1 MYIILILYVNNNIQL
16 SLFVV
21 VGFFQHK
28 VSCAMLCC
36 VLCSPWCWHAGRNP
50 RGATWGSYFVRMAG
64 NMPFWAWLM
73 SRPTTWWS
81 KPTPTPPSPA
91 CRYVAQF
98 KVATVPLPAVAVLLQ
113 VQSFSRLSEIW
124 GPALPPAGSWSE
136 SDQGPYVWLWLR
148 VSQTRAHMDDYDSDT
163 MRIKWRWIAPN
174 LD

>member
-1 MYIILILYVNNNIQL
+1 MGVEIKYIILILYVNNNIL
-16 SLFVV
+16 FSLFVV
-21 VGFFQHK
+21 VVVFQHK

-50 RGATWGSYFVRMAG
+50 RGATWESYFIRMAG

-73 SRPTTWWS
+73 LRPTTWWS

-113 VQSFSRLSEIW
+113 VQPLPRLKSE
-124 GPALPPAGSWSE
+124 ALLCHQLVAE
-136 SDQGPYVWLWLR
+136 
-148 VSQTRAHMDDYDSDT
+148 VSQTRAPMYDYEYDSGAV
-163 MRIKWRWIAPN
+163 RIKWRWIATD